1 MSDNVSSAVFWVC
14 MTVLVILTAG
24 DPDLLGAII
33 QRVAV
38 CQ

>member
-1 MSDNVSSAVFWVC
+1 MNDALFWVC

-33 QRVAV
+33 QRVAT
-38 CQ
+38 CS